1 MKIFRWWGL
10 LTFFGI
16 TCLIALGSY
25 FYIPVLVKSSIEGL
39 GSEVLGAKVEVKR
52 IDLTLSPIGLTLNG
66 LTGANPDEPM
76 KNLFDVEQV
85 KVALDFESLL
95 WKKVVIEDL
104 NLVGIKTG
112 TERKTS
118 GELEEGRLTEQ
129 VASKVVEMSVP
140 EISKED
146 IKTMVEN
153 ADLETSKRIETFKQ
167 TQQNVEQ
174 QWNTDLDKQSSQDRI
189 DALQAEYNRLSDR
202 LKQDKL
208 NLIKDKKD
216 WKQLNRNVKEE
227 KNRISGLSSK
237 LKQDKANL
245 KSLYE
250 GVKQGPSDDLE
261 HLMSEIGFSNGVE
274 GMVDQY
280 IGPQYTQWV
289 MQGLEYAKQ
298 FKPSDSQT
306 TSEEE
311 PEETLEIG
319 QPVRFGDK
327 HTGADFLIRSMLIS
341 GSESNEQGVNTDLSG
356 EGFDIGYLP
365 WLTGK
370 PAKINFKMDGSKKA
384 SFQINSAWKNKN
396 EMMTDLKANID
407 QWPVSNMAFLKSKE
421 GQWQLT
427 SGIFMADLK
436 GTLTLEKIDLM
447 ADLFIQKPVLTAPE
461 KLPDWQIALVNKI
474 NQQNQIKFTLKAS
487 GKISSPKVSVKSD
500 IEKLFKQA
508 IGDKIKQKSEQI
520 KLQLKQMI
528 EQKIGNLE
536 QLNNFEQKLDS
547 YQAQLKDK
555 DKLLEGLL
563 GKIKI

>member
-146 IKTMVEN
+146 IKAMVEN